1 MTKKIQH
8 VSQYQDVLT
17 TFCETNNV
25 QKIHNVP
32 PGRIQNSKPKQN
44 VPPTRIQTPK
54 PKKNVPPT
62 RIQTPNT
69 KPKQNKNKNKPKV
82 KNPIQRPM
90 LKRVAPKR
98 ITHSN
103 TPAPQI
109 IGLLRN
115 TERHTNSIFMQSV
128 KNSFDNDTPQIEH
141 ILDLY
146 QPRRE
151 HSSALKLNVE
161 VNHHMNE
168 LIQDNKSD
176 YFLHKNYLRAQIP
189 LVQNSI
195 ISDDVIQS
203 EIKPTLT
210 ENVLVATKHRGQIPW
225 VVQNSI
231 ISDDVIQSEIKKS
244 LIDDTITVIKH
255 RIQNPLTT
263 TQEKN
268 MNSCTC
274 ILFTNV
280 RDEEHLLEWIAHHKN
295 IGFTH
300 IHIFDHLSKIPVKTR
315 VEHIPNVTIE
325 RQDIELT
332 EGVKLKEYFMN
343 IAIHKIAKPNNF
355 SWMLYL
361 DADEF
366 LVLPKYKN
374 VRDFMNAYDDAD
386 QIAINWLLFGSNHKD
401 IFENGTLLENFTKC
415 DVRLNQHVKS
425 FVRPIKVI
433 KPINP
438 HAYKINNSQ
447 RSVDIKKRKV
457 NKEVPYFVYWG
468 KHMFPDVTIADAY
481 IAHYMY
487 QDYNTYIERKCNLPR
502 DDTGEMR
509 EVLTKEYVHSQ
520 HNIIEN
526 RVPLELYNKHNKE
539 LMEHWNIVKEIA
551 K

>member
-1 MTKKIQH
+1 MTKKIQY
-8 VSQYQDVLT
+8 VSQDQDVLA
-17 TFCETNNV
+17 TFWETNNV

-32 PGRIQNSKPKQN
+32 PTI
-44 VPPTRIQTPK
+44 IQTPK
-54 PKKNVPPT
+54 PKQNVPPT

-103 TPAPQI
+103 TPASQNV
-109 IGLLRN
+109 GLLRN

-128 KNSFDNDTPQIEH
+128 KHSFNNDTPQIEH

-189 LVQNSI
+189 LVVQNSI

-210 ENVLVATKHRGQIPW
+210 ENVLVATKHRGHIPL

-231 ISDDVIQSEIKKS
+231 IPDDVIQSEIKKS
-244 LIDDTITVIKH
+244 LIDDNTITVIKH

-315 VEHIPNVTIE
+315 VEHIPNVTVE

-425 FVRPIKVI
+425 FVRPIQVI

-457 NKEVPYFVYWG
+457 NKNVPYFVYWG